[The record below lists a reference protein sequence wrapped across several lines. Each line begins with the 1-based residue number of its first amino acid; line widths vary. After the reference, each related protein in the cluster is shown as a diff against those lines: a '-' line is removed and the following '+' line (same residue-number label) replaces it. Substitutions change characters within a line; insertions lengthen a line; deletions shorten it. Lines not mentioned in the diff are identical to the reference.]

1 MVERSICIR
10 EVKGSMPFFS
20 TLFRFAPVRTSDYI
34 RMEYEHMVQ
43 RYRPICLFATA
54 GGRGWIVMPV
64 EPTLSWNNTGSLLLL
79 YTY

>member
-1 MVERSICIR
+1 
-10 EVKGSMPFFS
+10 
-20 TLFRFAPVRTSDYI
+20 VRTSDYI